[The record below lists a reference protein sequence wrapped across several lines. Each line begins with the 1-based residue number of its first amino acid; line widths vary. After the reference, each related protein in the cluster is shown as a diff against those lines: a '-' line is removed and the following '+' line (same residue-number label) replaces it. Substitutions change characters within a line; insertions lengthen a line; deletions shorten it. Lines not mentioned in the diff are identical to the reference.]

1 MTDPAPGAQ
10 REIAEPLRRDIS
22 RLGFGAIVLNG
33 LIGAGIFGLPAVA
46 ASRAGDFSPWMF
58 LICGVLTLTIVLS
71 FARASSLVKRT
82 GGVIV
87 YASSAFG
94 PFAGFQTG
102 WLSYLSRVA
111 SMAANTN
118 LLVTYLAWFWSPLD
132 LNPWRGIALT
142 AIIGGMTWL
151 NVVGVRNS
159 MAVMYAFTVMK
170 LLPLSLLVLFGL
182 GHVDPSTLFGA
193 AFPELGEFG
202 GTVLVLMYAFVG
214 FEGAVVN
221 AGEGRD
227 PKRDLPRALI
237 STTVIIALFY
247 FMIQMVSLAVLPTL
261 SESRTALADV
271 ATVLFGTLG
280 AAVLTLGAAF
290 SISGNLMASVV
301 SAPRMTWA
309 LAQDGLLP
317 GWLGKVHPRH
327 QSPHTSLWF
336 YGALSIALALTGS
349 FVWLAIMS
357 TLIRLLTYMI
367 SILALPALSRNAR
380 EPELAFRLPGG
391 LLIPAIAFALCVWLM
406 LQAPASAWLT
416 LGAFFLA
423 GTALYALM
431 KSRQPAP

>member
-1 MTDPAPGAQ
+1 MKELTPGAK
-10 REIAEPLRRDIS
+10 REDNEPLRREIS
-22 RLGFGAIVLNG
+22 RLGFGAIILNG

-58 LICGVLTLTIVLS
+58 LICGGLTLTIVLS

-94 PFAGFQTG
+94 PFVGFQTG

-118 LLVTYLAWFWSPLD
+118 LLVTYLAWFWAPLD
-132 LNPWRGIALT
+132 VNPWRGLLLT
-142 AIIGGMTWL
+142 LILGGMTWL

-159 MAVMYAFTVMK
+159 MTVMYVFTVMK

-182 GHVDPSTLFGA
+182 GHVDPGTLFGA
-193 AFPELGEFG
+193 EFPGLDEFG

-221 AGEGRD
+221 AGEGRN

-247 FMIQMVSLAVLPTL
+247 FLIQMTSLAVLPRL
-261 SESRTALADV
+261 PGSRTALADV

-280 AAVLTLGAAF
+280 ATMLTLGAAF
-290 SISGNLMASVV
+290 SIGGNVMASVV
-301 SAPRMTWA
+301 SSPRMTWA

-317 GWLGKVHPRH
+317 AWLGKIHPRH
-327 QSPHTSLWF
+327 QTPHTSLWF
-336 YGALSIALALTGS
+336 YGALTIVLALTGS

-367 SILALPALSRNAR
+367 SIMALPALSRNAR
-380 EPELAFRLPGG
+380 EPELAFGLPGG
-391 LLIPAIAFALCVWLM
+391 MLIPAIAFALCVWLI
-406 LQAPASAWLT
+406 LEAPASAWLT
-416 LGAFFLA
+416 LGGFFLA
-423 GTALYALM
+423 GTVIYLYM
-431 KSRQPAP
+431 KRRPAA